1 MSEPKQNALALL
13 GALKGGVDEVPADFL
28 RPCRTIQEAMWVGIR
43 VSHLSA
49 EAVGEALGYS
59 KGHWSQILNCNASKR
74 GKGFKGLHPGL
85 YLDFSHV
92 TGNWAVYQFLEMQ
105 RKGLL
110 NHQRTDK
117 EQRRAQLLAE
127 LAELESA

>member
-1 MSEPKQNALALL
+1 MIEQRQMPLM
-13 GALKGGVDEVPADFL
+13 GAVKGGIDEVPTDYI

-43 VSHLSA
+43 TSHLPA
-49 EAVGEALGYS
+49 EAVGDALGYS

-85 YLDFSHV
+85 YRNFAEV
-92 TGNWAVYQFLEMQ
+92 TGNWALYQFLEMERRGQ
-105 RKGLL
+105 L
-110 NHQRTDK
+110 NHQRNDV